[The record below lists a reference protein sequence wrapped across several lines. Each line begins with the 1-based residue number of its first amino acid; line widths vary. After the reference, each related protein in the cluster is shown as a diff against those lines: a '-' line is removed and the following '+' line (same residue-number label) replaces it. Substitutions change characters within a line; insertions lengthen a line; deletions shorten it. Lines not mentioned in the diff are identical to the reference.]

1 MRNPLLYTYYGD
13 DFTGSTDVLEQLAR
27 GGIPAALFF
36 APPTAE
42 DLALAPGLRAY
53 GIAGESRS
61 QSPEWMKQNLPGVF
75 RSLQAAGAAITHYK
89 VCSTFDS
96 SPQVG
101 SIGCAMEIG
110 REIFEGHTVPI
121 VVGAPHLRRYVW
133 RGRLY
138 AAGPDGRVLRI
149 DRHPMSRH
157 PVTPM
162 READLRKHL
171 CAQTTLRIDHVSYKD
186 IGKGDGF
193 AAFAKAEA
201 AGANAV
207 LFDTVRPSELR
218 AIGKL
223 LWQVVGQRQ
232 MFAVGSSGLT
242 AALVEAWRDTGQDS
256 APRPDTSLPPKMRG
270 PLLVLSGSCSVAT
283 EHQLRWA
290 FAHGFAGIALHPE
303 EVIGD
308 AGRQRAIV
316 AQAIQSIRQG
326 RDIVIYSAMGPVSA
340 PASGSSLGE
349 SLGVMMRQIVQATD
363 ISRVLL
369 CGGDTSSHAVRQLG
383 LRALT
388 WQANLHTGVPLCRT
402 HGALDI
408 ELALKGGQMGDED
421 FFQLVRDA

>member
-1 MRNPLLYTYYGD
+1 MRDLLYTYYGD

-36 APPTAE
+36 APPTVE
-42 DLALAPGLRAY
+42 DLALVPELRAY

-61 QSPEWMKQNLPGVF
+61 QSPEWMKQNLPAVF
-75 RSLQAAGAAITHYK
+75 RSSRAAGAPITHYK

-96 SPQVG
+96 SPSIG

-110 REIFEGHTVPI
+110 RESFDGHTVPI

-149 DRHPMSRH
+149 DRHAMSRH

-171 CAQTTLRIDHVSYKD
+171 CAQTTLRIDHVDYRN
-186 IGKGDGF
+186 IRRGDGF
-193 AAFAKAEA
+193 GAFAKATT
-201 AGANAV
+201 AGADAV
-207 LFDTVRPSELR
+207 LFDTVHAPELR
-218 AIGKL
+218 TIGKL
-223 LWQVVGQRQ
+223 LWRAAGQQQ

-242 AALVEAWRDTGQDS
+242 AALVEAWRDVGLNFVSRSDV
-256 APRPDTSLPPKMRG
+256 SLPPKVRG
-270 PLLVLSGSCSVAT
+270 PLLALSGSCSVAT
-283 EHQLRWA
+283 ERQLRWA
-290 FAHGFAGIALHPE
+290 LAHGFAGIALDPE
-303 EVIGD
+303 ELLGD
-308 AGRQRAIV
+308 ASRQQAVV
-316 AQAIQSIRQG
+316 AQAIQSIGQG
-326 RDIVIYSAMGPVSA
+326 RDTVLYSAMGPVSG
-340 PASGSSLGE
+340 PASGSTLGE
-349 SLGVMMRQIVQATD
+349 LLGVMMRQIVQATH

-421 FFQLVRDA
+421 FFQVVRDA

>member
-1 MRNPLLYTYYGD
+1 MHRPLLYTYYGD

-27 GGIPAALFF
+27 GGIPSALFF
-36 APPTAE
+36 SPPTAE
-42 DLALAPGLRAY
+42 DLSLVPGLRAY

-61 QSPEWMKQNLPGVF
+61 QSPEWMKQNLPAVF
-75 RSLQAAGAAITHYK
+75 RSLRAAGAPITHYK

-96 SPQVG
+96 SPQIG

-110 REIFEGHTVPI
+110 REIFEGHVIPI

-171 CAQTTLRIDHVSYKD
+171 RAQTTLQIEHMDYRKIR
-186 IGKGDGF
+186 GGDGF
-193 AAFAKAEA
+193 AAFVKAEVA
-201 AGANAV
+201 DADAV
-207 LFDTVRPSELR
+207 LFDTVHLPELR
-218 AIGKL
+218 VIGKL
-223 LWQVVGQRQ
+223 LWQAAGQRQ
-232 MFAVGSSGLT
+232 IFAVGSSGLT
-242 AALVEAWRDTGQDS
+242 AALVEALRDAGLDFVS
-256 APRPDTSLPPKMRG
+256 SPGVSLPPKERRA
-270 PLLVLSGSCSVAT
+270 LLVLSGSCSVAT
-283 EHQLRWA
+283 ERQLRWA
-290 FAHGFAGIALHPE
+290 LAHGFAGIALYPNELFRDVSH
-303 EVIGD
+303 
-308 AGRQRAIV
+308 QQAIV
-316 AQAIQSIRQG
+316 ARAIQSIRQG
-326 RDIVIYSAMGPVSA
+326 RDTVLYSAMGPVGG
-340 PASGSSLGE
+340 PASGAGLGE
-349 SLGVMMRQIVQATD
+349 LLGVMMRQIVQATG
-363 ISRVLL
+363 ITRVLL

-421 FFQLVRDA
+421 FFQVVRDA

>member
-1 MRNPLLYTYYGD
+1 MHDPLLYTYYGD

-27 GGIPAALFF
+27 GGIPSALFL

-42 DLALAPGLRAY
+42 DLTLVPGLRAY

-61 QSPEWMKQNLPGVF
+61 QSPEWMQQNLPAVF
-75 RSLQAAGAAITHYK
+75 RSLQAAGAPITHYK

-96 SPQVG
+96 SPRIG
-101 SIGCAMEIG
+101 SIGCAVKIG
-110 REIFEGHTVPI
+110 REIFERHMVPI

-138 AAGPDGRVLRI
+138 AAGPDGRILRI

-171 CAQTTLRIDHVSYKD
+171 CEQMTLRIDHVGYRN
-186 IGKGDGF
+186 IRRGDGF
-193 AAFAKAEA
+193 AVFTKAEA
-201 AGANAV
+201 AGADAV
-207 LFDTVRPSELR
+207 LFDTVRSPELS

-223 LWQVVGQRQ
+223 LWQLARQRQ

-242 AALVEAWRDTGQDS
+242 AALVEAWRDAGLDS
-256 APRPDTSLPPKMRG
+256 APRPDTSLPSKPRG

-283 EHQLRWA
+283 ERQLQWA
-290 FAHGFAGIALHPE
+290 LTHDFGGIALHPE
-303 EVIGD
+303 ELLED
-308 AGRQRAIV
+308 TSRQQAIV
-316 AQAIQSIRQG
+316 AEAVQSLRQG
-326 RDIVIYSAMGPVSA
+326 RDTVLYSAMGPVSRSA
-340 PASGSSLGE
+340 LGSSLGKL
-349 SLGVMMRQIVQATD
+349 LGAMMRQIVRVTN

-383 LRALT
+383 LTALT

-402 HGALDI
+402 HGTLDI

-421 FFQLVRDA
+421 FFRIVRDA

>member
-1 MRNPLLYTYYGD
+1 MRDPLLYTYYGD

-42 DLALAPGLRAY
+42 DLALVPRLCAY

-61 QSPEWMKQNLPGVF
+61 QSPEWMKENLPAVF
-75 RSLQAAGAAITHYK
+75 RSLRAAGAPITHYK

-96 SPQVG
+96 SPRIG
-101 SIGCAMEIG
+101 SIGCAMEVG

-162 READLRKHL
+162 HEADLRKHL
-171 CAQTTLRIDHVSYKD
+171 CAQTTLRIDHVDYQN
-186 IGKGDGF
+186 IRRGDGF
-193 AAFAKAEA
+193 IAFAKAEA

-207 LFDTVRPSELR
+207 LFDTVRPPELT

-223 LWQVVGQRQ
+223 LWRVAGQQQ
-232 MFAVGSSGLT
+232 MFTVGSSGLT
-242 AALVEAWRDTGQDS
+242 SALVEAWREAGLDS
-256 APRPDTSLPPKMRG
+256 VSRSGASLPPKARR

-283 EHQLRWA
+283 EQQLRWA
-290 FAHGFAGIALHPE
+290 LAHGFAGIALHPNQI
-303 EVIGD
+303 VGD
-308 AGRQRAIV
+308 ASRQQAIV

-326 RDIVIYSAMGPVSA
+326 RDTVLYSAMGPVNG
-340 PASGSSLGE
+340 PASGASLGE
-349 SLGVMMRQIVQATD
+349 SLGGMMRHIVQATD

-408 ELALKGGQMGDED
+408 ELALKGGQMGDEE
-421 FFQLVRDA
+421 FFQVVRDA

>member
-1 MRNPLLYTYYGD
+1 MRDPLLYTYYGD

-27 GGIPAALFF
+27 GGIPSALFL
-36 APPTAE
+36 APPTVE
-42 DLALAPGLRAY
+42 DLALVPGLRAY

-61 QSPEWMKQNLPGVF
+61 QSPEWMKQNLPTVF
-75 RSLQAAGAAITHYK
+75 RSLQAAGAPITHYK

-96 SPQVG
+96 SPQIG

-110 REIFEGHTVPI
+110 REIFQGHMVPI

-133 RGRLY
+133 RRRLY

-162 READLRKHL
+162 CEADLRRHL
-171 CAQTTLRIDHVSYKD
+171 CAQTTLRIDHVDYRN
-186 IGKGDGF
+186 IRRGDDF
-193 AAFAKAEA
+193 TAFAKAEA
-201 AGANAV
+201 AGADAV
-207 LFDTVRPSELR
+207 LFDTVRSPELS
-218 AIGKL
+218 AIGRL
-223 LWQVVGQRQ
+223 LWQVARQRQ
-232 MFAVGSSGLT
+232 RFAVGSSGLT
-242 AALVEAWRDTGQDS
+242 AALVEAWRDMGLDS
-256 APRPDTSLPPKMRG
+256 ALRSDTLLPPKTRR

-283 EHQLRWA
+283 ERQLRWA
-290 FAHGFAGIALHPE
+290 LAHDFVGIALHPE
-303 EVIGD
+303 ELLED
-308 AGRQRAIV
+308 TNRQHVIV

-326 RDIVIYSAMGPVSA
+326 RDTVLYSAMGAVSG

-349 SLGVMMRQIVQATD
+349 LLGIMMRQIAQATN

-388 WQANLHTGVPLCRT
+388 WQANLHIGVPLCRT

-408 ELALKGGQMGDED
+408 ELALKGGQMGDDD
-421 FFQLVRDA
+421 FFQVVRDA